1 MRIFKKEYTESTP
14 EVYLNFDMKKLS
26 IKGVCSPEN
35 PISFFNEIKDNLDAF
50 IAENNEMELDFTFDY
65 FNTGSSKC
73 ILNLLFIIKSKTDNN
88 FNCKIN
94 WFLIGDDSEMRESG
108 YFFEELTGL
117 KFNYLE
123 TN

>member
-1 MRIFKKEYTESTP
+1 MKIYKKDNTESTP
-14 EVYLNFDMKKLS
+14 EVDFNFGLKKLA

-35 PISFFNEIKDNLDAF
+35 PIAFFNEIKEHLEEY
-50 IAENNEMELDFTFDY
+50 IAEHNEMELDFTFDY

-73 ILNLLFIIKSKTDNN
+73 ILNLLFNIKSKSDEN

-94 WFLIGDDSEMRESG
+94 WFLVGNDSEMRESG
-108 YFFEELTGL
+108 KFFEELTGL

-123 TN
+123 TK